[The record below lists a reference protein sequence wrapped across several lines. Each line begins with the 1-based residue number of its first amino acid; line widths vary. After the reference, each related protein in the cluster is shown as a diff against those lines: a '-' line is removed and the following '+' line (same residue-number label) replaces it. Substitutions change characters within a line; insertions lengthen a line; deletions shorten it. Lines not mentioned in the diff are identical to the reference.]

1 MAKENNHVAATKEHS
16 LLKKMP
22 QNLIFFGAPGTG
34 KTYQLQQLQQAYTE
48 QLVQQDH
55 QTFLTEKL
63 RDLSWAEVICLVFLE
78 EKRLLRVPEIL
89 NHPLMRCKV
98 QLMQRK
104 NHLSQTIWGTLM
116 RHSALDSSTV
126 KYNPDKRSSL
136 ALFDKDQAGLWFLL
150 PAAKDDIAYLS
161 KLLKVMERGA
171 QAAEVIERYST
182 VTFHQSYS
190 YEDFIEGLRPVL
202 DDDENSQI
210 RYEIRQGI
218 FVALCERA
226 RLDPAHSYAL
236 FIDEINRGNV
246 AKIFGELISLIEV
259 DKRQGMP
266 YALEIVL
273 PYSQR
278 KFSVPANLSI
288 FATMN
293 SADRSLSP
301 IDYALRRRFE
311 FVELQPDD
319 TLLSVISVS
328 SSQASTSMTI
338 DLSQLLRTLN
348 ARIELLLGRDYLLGH
363 AFFCGLSDVKNGV
376 EHDVGHEVEPDIAAL
391 SRVMQHK
398 ILPLLQEYFFDD
410 WQKIR
415 LILNDH
421 RKPEHLQ
428 FIQAVNSERQAIDLF
443 GSEVNHI
450 ALQPVYRINHAAFTK
465 VEAYQ
470 ATC

>member
-1 MAKENNHVAATKEHS
+1 MMAKKNSKVATTVGQSRVRKF
-16 LLKKMP
+16 P

-34 KTYQLQQLQQAYTE
+34 KTYQLQQLQQEYTE
-48 QLVQQDH
+48 QLLQQDH
-55 QTFLTEKL
+55 ETFLTEKL

-98 QLMQRK
+98 QLMHRK

-136 ALFDKDQAGLWFLL
+136 ALFDKDEAGLWFLL
-150 PAAKDDIAYLS
+150 PNAKDDVAYLG
-161 KLLKVMERGA
+161 KLLKVIERGA

-218 FVALCERA
+218 FVELCERA

-259 DKRQGMP
+259 DKRQGMS
-266 YALEIVL
+266 YALEVTL

-278 KFSVPANLSI
+278 KFSVPANISI

-293 SADRSLSP
+293 TADRSLSS
-301 IDYALRRRFE
+301 IDHALRRRFE
-311 FVELQPDD
+311 FVEMQPNYALLQ
-319 TLLSVISVS
+319 TL
-328 SSQASTSMTI
+328 SSQTKLVAI
-338 DLSQLLRTLN
+338 DLSQLLRILN
-348 ARIELLLGRDYLLGH
+348 ARIEMLLGRDYLLGH
-363 AFFCGLSDVKNGV
+363 AFFCGINRFEDLST
-376 EHDVGHEVEPDIAAL
+376 
-391 SRVMQHK
+391 VMQHK
-398 ILPLLQEYFFDD
+398 IIPLLQEYFFDD

-415 LILNDH
+415 LVLNDH

-428 FIQAVNSERQAIDLF
+428 FIQATHSEQQAIDLF
-443 GSEVNHI
+443 GEVTNI
-450 ALQPVYRINHAAFTK
+450 SLQPIYHINQAAFTQI
-465 VEAYQ
+465 EAYQ